1 MGNVMNLLFIFGVFL
16 CMALLW
22 YQVLS
27 MSSEESVCL
36 SAIFIII
43 AVFVAGAAGNAKY
56 SYYAVGILAFA
67 GILCF
72 VFNFSVVKKE
82 KCSLLIRFFDF
93 FNPSVFFICVLFIY
107 AVIAFKGALFTYPDE
122 ISQWGV
128 AAKYMHETGRLPY
141 GTAFPADSTTL
152 STATMFQYFWTGLR
166 SFSERNCFVGNFLL
180 AVVPIFLPFR
190 GVRWKEWKRM
200 FGYTSAVFLAM
211 NVLSYVKYY
220 TLLQDYVLPLWT
232 GGVIAWLVWAKGKKI
247 NWLLLAGA
255 LMCIGAMKSM
265 VGPLFTLIIILVV
278 FVRQIIIYEPKRIK
292 DLVNVKTI
300 SISILLLGSAF
311 FLNRVWVQIIGNSG
325 SVQNSVYY
333 APEKN
338 LFHIIRGVIDRAFY
352 MVTGS
357 VETFP
362 NMSYFVFALLVIMLL
377 FILKERLSDEKDR
390 KLFSVVISL
399 YAVGFVLYLLVMLYA
414 YIYVFG
420 AADAMSVAG
429 LDRYLAYY
437 MLVGC
442 VPVVSL
448 FFLGEKFNRNKYIT
462 KYFPILLIF
471 VLSFGT
477 GDKFVNKVT
486 SFYLDKEES
495 DANSEEKSI
504 YQLRM
509 EARDEKKIIESLSG
523 TEGKV
528 FLLGT
533 LKMDEAKV
541 LSYELGERYIWSE
554 NSYRIYTRYRS
565 DMTIYQDIA
574 RYPDL
579 VDVFQHEYIW
589 CRGVEDDEDRYL
601 GLSYMFHLREV
612 KEGAFYRLKREKN
625 GLTTEYL
632 GNIKELMPEDE
643 EE

>member
-1 MGNVMNLLFIFGVFL
+1 
-16 CMALLW
+16 
-22 YQVLS
+22 
-27 MSSEESVCL
+27 
-36 SAIFIII
+36 
-43 AVFVAGAAGNAKY
+43 
-56 SYYAVGILAFA
+56 
-67 GILCF
+67 
-72 VFNFSVVKKE
+72 
-82 KCSLLIRFFDF
+82 
-93 FNPSVFFICVLFIY
+93 
-107 AVIAFKGALFTYPDE
+107 
-122 ISQWGV
+122 
-128 AAKYMHETGRLPY
+128 MHETGRLPY

-265 VGPLFTLIIILVV
+265 VGPLFALIIILVV

-377 FILKERLSDEKDR
+377 FILKERLLDEKDR

-442 VPVVSL
+442 VPAVS
-448 FFLGEKFNRNKYIT
+448 
-462 KYFPILLIF
+462 
-471 VLSFGT
+471 
-477 GDKFVNKVT
+477 
-486 SFYLDKEES
+486 
-495 DANSEEKSI
+495 
-504 YQLRM
+504 
-509 EARDEKKIIESLSG
+509 
-523 TEGKV
+523 
-528 FLLGT
+528 
-533 LKMDEAKV
+533 
-541 LSYELGERYIWSE
+541 
-554 NSYRIYTRYRS
+554 YT
-565 DMTIYQDIA
+565 
-574 RYPDL
+574 
-579 VDVFQHEYIW
+579 
-589 CRGVEDDEDRYL
+589 
-601 GLSYMFHLREV
+601 HLRAHET
-612 KEGAFYRLKREKN
+612 F
-625 GLTTEYL
+625 
-632 GNIKELMPEDE
+632 
-643 EE
+643 